1 MDSSHFCIGLE
12 KKSLILTHEFTIN
25 LLLTNS
31 PQLRVLFVP
40 KQNYLPPA
48 KFTDNH
54 ATSFSKSFSQVV
66 QFSNQVKILL
76 LFLQT
81 QNIHMKQILKAN
93 YLQKFKT

>member
-1 MDSSHFCIGLE
+1 MNSTYSVQFLIKTYGFITFCIGLE

-40 KQNYLPPA
+40 KQNYLPPVR
-48 KFTDNH
+48 FTDNH

-66 QFSNQVKILL
+66 QSSNLVKYSSSTCKLR
-76 LFLQT
+76 T
-81 QNIHMKQILKAN
+81 
-93 YLQKFKT
+93 YT